1 LDPEEAC
8 QRAIDAGLVVHRAH
22 PLNCETSIPALVG
35 GVVMPNAHFYV
46 RNHFQIPTFAEQTW
60 RLKIGGLVE
69 RPLSL
74 SLRDLKNMRS
84 QTLVVTLECA
94 GNGRSLLD
102 PPIDG
107 EKWELGAVSTAEWI
121 GVPLVEVLEDLGP

>member
-1 LDPEEAC
+1 
-8 QRAIDAGLVVHRAH
+8 
-22 PLNCETSIPALVG
+22 
-35 GVVMPNAHFYV
+35 
-46 RNHFQIPTFAEQTW
+46 
-60 RLKIGGLVE
+60 
-69 RPLSL
+69 
-74 SLRDLKNMRS
+74 MRS